1 MSTAAIEYSTV
12 MAVVSLWQA
21 EYTWLNSTM
30 DHQPF
35 LAMLGLRSVSQ
46 LYHTIG
52 QLATKHNSIL
62 AFNSAVCN
70 GNALQLLKKEQQR
83 WLYVIKV
90 VQQLSHRL
98 LQCLQ

>member
-1 MSTAAIEYSTV
+1 
-12 MAVVSLWQA
+12 
-21 EYTWLNSTM
+21 
-30 DHQPF
+30 
-35 LAMLGLRSVSQ
+35 MLGLRSVSQ
-46 LYHTIG
+46 LYNTIG
-52 QLATKHNSIL
+52 QLATKHDSIL

-70 GNALQLLKKEQQR
+70 GNALQLLRKEQQC